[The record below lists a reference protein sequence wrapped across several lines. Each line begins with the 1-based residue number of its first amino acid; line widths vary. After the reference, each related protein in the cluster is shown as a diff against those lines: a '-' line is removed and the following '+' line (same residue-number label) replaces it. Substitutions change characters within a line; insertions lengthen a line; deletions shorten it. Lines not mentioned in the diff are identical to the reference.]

1 MTQSKFGV
9 CPLFTFEKIIS
20 GKWMLPVLHRVEQND
35 GIRFGALLRCFPE
48 IAKATLTK
56 QLRKLERV
64 GFVSR
69 TEREG
74 YPRNVEYHLTAVGQE
89 FLRVFSKVEDWC
101 EIYLSDKAERQAK
114 ASSQQ
119 EGT

>member
-48 IAKATLTK
+48 ITKATLTK

-64 GFVSR
+64 GFVS
-69 TEREG
+69 
-74 YPRNVEYHLTAVGQE
+74 
-89 FLRVFSKVEDWC
+89 
-101 EIYLSDKAERQAK
+101 
-114 ASSQQ
+114 
-119 EGT
+119 